1 MKKIKIGVI
10 SYINSLPLW
19 WSLRDC
25 KVVEIYK
32 GKPYEIKKLFLNKE
46 VKFALLPTLDFL
58 EGRYK
63 LAVPLGILSRG
74 KVNSVLLF
82 YRKRI
87 NSISKI
93 YLDPESRTSQ
103 AMTHYLF
110 KDKGVE
116 FISGVKELNE
126 LDEKEAQLL
135 IGDKA
140 LKNLNSD
147 FKKVDISELWIRKTK
162 NISIFAIW
170 AKRDEENGDE
180 ANILIEAYKSSK
192 NMLDEIIDYARKI
205 IDLDI
210 KILRRYFIFNI
221 NYELKEDGLKGL
233 GFYQKIFLHDK
244 KDN

>member
-25 KVVEIYK
+25 KVVEIFK

-103 AMTHYLF
+103 AMTRYLF
-110 KDKGVE
+110 KDEGVE

-244 KDN
+244 KGY

>member
-1 MKKIKIGVI
+1 MKKIKIGVV

-19 WSLRDC
+19 WSLKDC
-25 KVVEIYK
+25 KIVEIFR
-32 GKPYEIKKLFLNKE
+32 GKPYEIKRLFLNKDLN
-46 VKFALLPTLDFL
+46 FALLPTLDFL
-58 EGRYK
+58 EGRFK

-87 NSISKI
+87 NSIRKI
-93 YLDPESRTSQ
+93 YLDPESITSQ
-103 AMTHYLF
+103 AMTRYLF

-116 FISGVKELNE
+116 FILKVKELNE
-126 LDEKEAQLL
+126 LGEREAQLL

-147 FKKVDISELWIRKTK
+147 FKKVDISKLWIKKTK
-162 NISIFAIW
+162 NVSVFAVW
-170 AKRDEENGDE
+170 AKREEEDCDS

-192 NMLDEIIDYARKI
+192 NMLDEIIDYARKVL
-205 IDLDI
+205 DLDK
-210 KILRRYFIFNI
+210 KILKRYFLFNI

-233 GFYQKIFLHDK
+233 DFYQKIFFDDK
-244 KDN
+244 KDY